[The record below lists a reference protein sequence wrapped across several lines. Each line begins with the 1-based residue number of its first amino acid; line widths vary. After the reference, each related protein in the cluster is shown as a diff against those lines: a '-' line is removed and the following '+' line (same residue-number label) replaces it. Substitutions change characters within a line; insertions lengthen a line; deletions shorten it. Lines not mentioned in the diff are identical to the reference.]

1 MITIENAKV
10 LYGSNMDVLKA
21 NILVEEDKIL
31 EISSDV
37 HEGQIINASGCIV
50 APSLIN
56 SHLHIG
62 DSVAKDAG
70 DGEPIDK
77 IVKPPNG
84 IKHRILRETPHEITV
99 DSMKESMNY
108 MLETGTT
115 TFVDFRE
122 GGLEG
127 VKLLDEASKDIPIR
141 KVVLGRHDSFLDRD
155 AEAATIRKNARKILR
170 SCDGIGLSGFGEIS
184 DENAGIITET
194 CKKKGKLSSIH
205 VAEYQELQEDSL
217 NLHGKTEVQRSVETG
232 FDLLV
237 HLTSPAG
244 RDLKNVGENR
254 VPVVLCPRSNG
265 ALSVGIPP
273 VQEMLDNKINLLL
286 GTDNVM
292 FNSLNMFQEM
302 EYTLKVTRGYYK
314 RYLSPVEVFKMA
326 TVNAAKALGINT
338 GSIEEGR
345 IADLMIVKEISRNPF
360 LSLINRTESGNM
372 VGLMK
377 NGDIV
382 YTKYDN

>member
-37 HEGQIINASGCIV
+37 HEGQIIDASGCIV
-50 APSLIN
+50 APALIN

-77 IVKPPNG
+77 IVKPPDG
-84 IKHRILRETPHEITV
+84 IKHRILRETPPGITV

-108 MLETGTT
+108 MLKTGTT

-155 AEAATIRKNARKILR
+155 VEAATVRKNARKILR

-184 DENAGIITET
+184 DENAGIITKT
-194 CKKKGKLSSIH
+194 CKKKSKLSSIH

-244 RDLKNVGENR
+244 RDLKNVGENH

-292 FNSLNMFQEM
+292 FNSPNMFREM

-338 GSIEEGR
+338 GSIEEGK

-377 NGDIV
+377 DGDIV
-382 YTKYDN
+382 YTKI